1 MNPGGVS
8 VASGKPIPGDRLV
21 VFSTA
26 ERTATDRD
34 RLDRSGRQVL

>member
-8 VASGKPIPGDRLV
+8 VASGKPIPEDRLV

-26 ERTATDRD
+26 ERTATGQE